1 MPISMRNLSLLFIF
15 STSIA
20 FAQLEDVGDIAE
32 DLVFLSAQYVDPA
45 AEAAVYQSSG
55 GWFTSAK
62 KKELWELEVS
72 IQGNILFI
80 PNKNRDFLINE
91 DQLQNIEIQ
100 GLESTALSPT
110 ALGGDNTVVLEG
122 HIGDDFFE
130 FDSPEGLN
138 ESYVKHAQLQA
149 GLGLWYGTTF
159 IVRYSPKIKFDKTYY
174 QILGV
179 GLQHNISQWIPFLKD
194 SSFDVAGLITYS
206 DYTVS
211 DNFSDIKL
219 PLGTVLNSVK
229 VDGESF
235 MFNVIA
241 SKQVKNFNFSTA
253 LGLTATNFEY
263 TIGGDVGALDVLSIL
278 NQALNEADNS
288 LNNFK
293 IDLGV
298 DYKIHDFSVNTML
311 TFGKYTNL
319 IFGVNYNFNNKK
331 QSELSN

>member
-159 IVRYSPKIKFDKTYY
+159 IVRYSPKIKFDKT
-174 QILGV
+174 
-179 GLQHNISQWIPFLKD
+179 
-194 SSFDVAGLITYS
+194 
-206 DYTVS
+206 
-211 DNFSDIKL
+211 
-219 PLGTVLNSVK
+219 
-229 VDGESF
+229 
-235 MFNVIA
+235 
-241 SKQVKNFNFSTA
+241 
-253 LGLTATNFEY
+253 
-263 TIGGDVGALDVLSIL
+263 
-278 NQALNEADNS
+278 
-288 LNNFK
+288 
-293 IDLGV
+293 
-298 DYKIHDFSVNTML
+298 
-311 TFGKYTNL
+311 
-319 IFGVNYNFNNKK
+319 
-331 QSELSN
+331 

>member
-1 MPISMRNLSLLFIF
+1 M
-15 STSIA
+15 
-20 FAQLEDVGDIAE
+20 
-32 DLVFLSAQYVDPA
+32 
-45 AEAAVYQSSG
+45 
-55 GWFTSAK
+55 
-62 KKELWELEVS
+62 
-72 IQGNILFI
+72 
-80 PNKNRDFLINE
+80 
-91 DQLQNIEIQ
+91 
-100 GLESTALSPT
+100 
-110 ALGGDNTVVLEG
+110 
-122 HIGDDFFE
+122 
-130 FDSPEGLN
+130 
-138 ESYVKHAQLQA
+138 
-149 GLGLWYGTTF
+149 
-159 IVRYSPKIKFDKTYY
+159 
-174 QILGV
+174 
-179 GLQHNISQWIPFLKD
+179 KD

-263 TIGGDVGALDVLSIL
+263 TIGGEVGALDVLSIL